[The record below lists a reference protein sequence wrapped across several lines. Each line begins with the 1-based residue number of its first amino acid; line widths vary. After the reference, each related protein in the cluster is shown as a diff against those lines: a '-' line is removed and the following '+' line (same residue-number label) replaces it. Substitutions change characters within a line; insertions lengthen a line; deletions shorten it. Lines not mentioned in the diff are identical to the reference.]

1 MTPRTDQQPQQVP
14 PPLSQEKVLSNNEP
28 VQGGSNAADVQ
39 FAS

>member
-1 MTPRTDQQPQQVP
+1 MTPRTDQQPQQVVP
-14 PPLSQEKVLSNNEP
+14 TPLSQEKVLSNEP